1 MAQQTGAHLIASA
14 LVSLEVPVIFG
25 IVGIP
30 VIEVAEAC
38 IAAGIRFIS
47 FRNEQAASYA
57 ASAYGYLTGRPGV
70 CLVVGGPGVLH
81 AMAGIGNSMVNTTF
95 PLLVLAGAAPT
106 SDSATKGS
114 FQQLDQVAL
123 LAPHTKLSLRPPT
136 LEQLPASIRDA
147 YRAAFYGKP
156 GATYVDLP
164 ADYIQSPLP
173 ASAPSIT
180 AIEPPPQV
188 LGDPNRIRTIAT
200 ALKSANSPL
209 VIVGKGAAYA
219 RAEGKVREFIDATQ
233 VPFLPTPQGKGVISD
248 MHILNTSASRSA
260 ALKGADFILLLGAR
274 VNWILHFGTRFRPG
288 VKIAQVDICA
298 EELGRNGVDSAL
310 SVTGDI
316 SAVLEQLLP
325 ELQGYSHPSSSSWR
339 NTLHGSSLK
348 NLAKAKQKEEARTSP
363 GDRLSYHRTFR
374 LIEDTLHSLSTP
386 EDLVYVSEGANTMD
400 ISRSIFSISSPRQRL
415 DAGTYATMG
424 VGLGYAIAA
433 DIAFNPHPPY
443 TPRKRVIAIE
453 GDSALG
459 FSLAE
464 IETMARYKLPIIIV
478 VMNNGGVYHGIS
490 DDTSSYGEQW
500 EKDER
505 REQGML
511 PSTALGFETAYEVVA
526 RGLGAKGWRVT
537 TEEELRRAVEEA
549 WAYKDGP
556 SLLNVVIKS
565 GAGGTLSFGWLE
577 KKEEGDKKAKL

>member
-1 MAQQTGAHLIASA
+1 
-14 LVSLEVPVIFG
+14 
-25 IVGIP
+25 
-30 VIEVAEAC
+30 
-38 IAAGIRFIS
+38 
-47 FRNEQAASYA
+47 
-57 ASAYGYLTGRPGV
+57 
-70 CLVVGGPGVLH
+70 
-81 AMAGIGNSMVNTTF
+81 MVNTTF
-95 PLLVLAGAAPT
+95 PLLLLAGAAPT
-106 SDSATKGS
+106 TDGATKGS

-136 LEQLPASIRDA
+136 LGQLPATIRDA
-147 YRAAFYGKP
+147 YRAAFYGRP

-173 ASAPSIT
+173 RSAPSIT
-180 AIEPPPQV
+180 AISPPPRA
-188 LGDPNRIRTIAT
+188 LGDPTRIRAIAT
-200 ALKSANSPL
+200 ALKASNAPL

-219 RAEGKVREFIDATQ
+219 RAEGKIRDFIFSTQ
-233 VPFLPTPQGKGVISD
+233 IPFLPTPQGKGVLPD
-248 MHILNTSASRSA
+248 THTLNTSAARSA

-274 VNWILHFGTRFRPG
+274 VNWILHFGTRFRAG

-298 EELGRNGVDSAL
+298 EELGRNGIDDAV

-316 SAVLEQLLP
+316 GAVLEQLLP
-325 ELQGYSHPSSSSWR
+325 ELRGYTHPSTSAWR
-339 NTLHGSSLK
+339 KTLHESSER
-348 NLAKAKQKEEARTSP
+348 NLVKAKMKEDEPTGARE
-363 GDRLSYHRTFR
+363 RLSYHRTFR
-374 LIEDTLHSLSTP
+374 LIEDSLHRLAAP

-433 DIAFNPHPPY
+433 EIAFNYPPSA
-443 TPRKRVIAIE
+443 RQKRVIAIE

-490 DDTSSYGEQW
+490 DDTSSYGEVW
-500 EKDER
+500 EKDVR
-505 REQGML
+505 RSEGRL
-511 PSTALGFETAYEVVA
+511 PSTALGFETAYDVVA
-526 RGLGAKGWRVT
+526 RGLGARGWRVE
-537 TEEELRRAVEEA
+537 TETELQKAVEEA
-549 WAYKDGP
+549 WRYEDGP

-565 GAGGTLSFGWLE
+565 GAGGQLSFGWLE
-577 KKEEGDKKAKL
+577 KEEGKAKL